1 VDRRTFLTSAL
12 VALGAGRLPL
22 PAWIRPALAE
32 EKVWRHG
39 VSLFGDV
46 KYPAG
51 FAHFDYV
58 NAAAPKAGAVREAAV
73 GTFDNF
79 NMVVAGIKGT
89 LAIGITSI
97 YDTLLT
103 SAQDEV
109 ST

>member
-1 VDRRTFLTSAL
+1 MDRRTFLTSAL

-22 PAWIRPALAE
+22 PAWIGPALAE

-58 NAAAPKAGAVREAAV
+58 NAGGAERRRRPRSCGRHVR
-73 GTFDNF
+73 
-79 NMVVAGIKGT
+79 
-89 LAIGITSI
+89 
-97 YDTLLT
+97 
-103 SAQDEV
+103 
-109 ST
+109 